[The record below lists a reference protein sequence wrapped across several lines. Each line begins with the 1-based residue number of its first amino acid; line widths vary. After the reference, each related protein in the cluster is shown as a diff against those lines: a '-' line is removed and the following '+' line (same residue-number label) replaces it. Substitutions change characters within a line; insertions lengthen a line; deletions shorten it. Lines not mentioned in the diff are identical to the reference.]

1 MRKTIATVVI
11 LGFVWIGYVAW
22 PIYDLLMLVRALETR
37 DVDTATRY
45 VYFDAVRVS
54 LTNQVAAAYL
64 RRTRIN
70 ISPLAQSMAARA
82 LGIADPIVKRLI
94 SPESLFELLGVGW
107 PVTVV
112 SGPPPGT
119 VGITE
124 STIGTIWQIFGNS
137 EYGLARFEVTAPFA
151 LPQQQRFRLTFR
163 SGENGPLRNSKRTTG

>member
-64 RRTRIN
+64 R
-70 ISPLAQSMAARA
+70 
-82 LGIADPIVKRLI
+82 G
-94 SPESLFELLGVGW
+94 PESTSVRSRKVW
-107 PVTVV
+107 PPVPWG
-112 SGPPPGT
+112 SP
-119 VGITE
+119 IQ
-124 STIGTIWQIFGNS
+124 S
-137 EYGLARFEVTAPFA
+137 
-151 LPQQQRFRLTFR
+151 
-163 SGENGPLRNSKRTTG
+163 

>member
-37 DVDTATRY
+37 DVDTATPY

-112 SGPPPGT
+112 SDPP
-119 VGITE
+119 
-124 STIGTIWQIFGNS
+124 Q
-137 EYGLARFEVTAPFA
+137 A
-151 LPQQQRFRLTFR
+151 R
-163 SGENGPLRNSKRTTG
+163 SG